1 MQNFLILGAG
11 YTGGRVT
18 RLLTAAGHRVI
29 ATHRTSFD
37 VADARSV
44 EQFAEQVP
52 DEVRILHSIPVLKN
66 GHNHTGPTPLLA
78 PILRK
83 AERIVYLSTT
93 GVYGEHH
100 LVDERTPAAPR
111 TRRES
116 LRVEEELAVA
126 AMCSNV
132 LVLRP
137 AAIYG
142 PHRGVHVSLRNGSHK
157 VWGDGSN
164 YISRIHVDDL
174 AALCVAALHQ
184 DLTGAFPVADE
195 HPCTSWEI
203 TEFCAAI
210 VGVEPP
216 RPSGVLPPS
225 DTRSANRRV
234 DGSAVRRA
242 LGVSLRYP
250 SYREGV
256 PAAIAEENAN
266 RE

>member
-1 MQNFLILGAG
+1 M
-11 YTGGRVT
+11 
-18 RLLTAAGHRVI
+18 I

-37 VADARSV
+37 VADAQSV
-44 EQFAEQVP
+44 ERFAEQVP
-52 DEVRILHSIPVLKN
+52 SGVRILHSIPVLKD
-66 GHNHTGPTPLLA
+66 GHHHTGPTPLLA
-78 PILRK
+78 AILRK
-83 AERIVYLSTT
+83 AGRIVYLSTT

-100 LVDERTPAAPR
+100 VVDERTPVSAR

-116 LRVEEELAVA
+116 LRVEEEQA
-126 AMCSNV
+126 AASLCSNV
-132 LVLRP
+132 LILRP

-174 AALCVAALHQ
+174 TALCTAALEA
-184 DLTGAFPVADE
+184 DRTGAFPVADE

-203 TEFCAAI
+203 TEFCAAL
-210 VGVEPP
+210 VGVDPP
-216 RPSGVLPPS
+216 APSGVLPPS

-256 PAAIAEENAN
+256 PAAILAEDGALEPLGDQW
-266 RE
+266 RRL